1 MALNNNDLFV
11 VQSQADS
18 QLYKLRLDD
27 LVANI
32 QGGSGIQFKGSVDL
46 NNSPAAQTPVVTLPA
61 VNGDMYVVESDAAI
75 IEAGW
80 TMVNGETSAQESDR
94 IIWDAD
100 SVGWILVGTGSGSGG
115 TITDITTTFPL
126 MTDGDPVTPVHSIHA
141 ARTQTLAD
149 ADGDALTGGRAEG
162 YVPGIAEAA
171 DVAADSVSNPTHVVP
186 AALLAATNKT
196 VSDLILSP
204 GGLQT
209 IAEGVEAAGETGA
222 LIVVNNAGAVTL
234 QVTKDFFAP
243 YNFSALDDITA

>member
-27 LVANI
+27 LIANI
-32 QGGSGIQFKGSVDL
+32 QGGEGVQFKGSVDL
-46 NNSPAAQTPVVTLPA
+46 NNAPAAQTPAVTLPA
-61 VNGDMYVVESDAAI
+61 TNGDMYVVESDAAV

-80 TMVNGETSAQESDR
+80 IMVNGETSASEADR
-94 IIWDAD
+94 IIFDAD
-100 SVGWILVGTGSGSGG
+100 SVGWVLVTSGSGTGG
-115 TITDITTTFPL
+115 TVTDITTTFPL

-149 ADGDALTGGRAEG
+149 ADSAPLTGGRAEG
-162 YVPGIAEAA
+162 YVPGIAEAG

-186 AALLAATNKT
+186 AALLAATNK
-196 VSDLILSP
+196 VVADLTASA

-222 LIVVNNAGAVTL
+222 LIVVNSSGNVTL

-243 YNFSALDDITA
+243 YNFSALDDITD